1 MARGDALARF
11 AGRGFGALKPELAEL
26 AVESLAPVTA
36 RMRGLMADPAQ
47 LDALLR
53 DGAERARAVA
63 EPVIAEAKA
72 VVGFWR

>member
-1 MARGDALARF
+1 MARADALARF
-11 AGRGFGALKPELAEL
+11 AGKGFGALKPELAEL

-36 RMRGLMADPAQ
+36 RMRELMADPAQ
-47 LDALLR
+47 VDAVLR

-63 EPVIAEAKA
+63 KPVIAETKA